1 MDETASR
8 AFSCAFSIAGLSFD
22 LRRMLVVRGRA
33 VGSPD
38 LRVCRAQLEVE
49 VPDAGEVLRKWQGFH
64 WVYVY
69 GDYTRELEMLAEL
82 KGMSPIAVKR
92 RARSPDSGGRCD
104 ILRIIA
110 QRPRVALL
118 DEG

>member
-1 MDETASR
+1 MEVLAEVEALVAGENLAPVENEYPEGVVTIAS
-8 AFSCAFSIAGLSFD
+8 LSFD

-38 LRVCRAQLEVE
+38 LRICRAQLEVE
-49 VPDAGEVLRKWQGFH
+49 VPDAREVLRKWQGFH

-82 KGMSPIAVKR
+82 KGFFPNS
-92 RARSPDSGGRCD
+92 RSLGAG
-104 ILRIIA
+104 A
-110 QRPRVALL
+110 
-118 DEG
+118 